1 MLRFGR
7 ANRLL
12 RSPDEVIDA
21 IAETNVAFAAIDAL
35 VSNDGRAGLAIDA
48 HGGVLAIRLRGT
60 RAIAQALPWTALRQT
75 VEGIVVEGDR
85 RFGTVTLI
93 GITALDVR
101 RLGQPEYAPEPG
113 AADPEPQ
120 SEHTPEHFGA

>member
-1 MLRFGR
+1 MLGFGR
-7 ANRLL
+7 PNRLL

-48 HGGVLAIRLRGT
+48 HGGVLAIRLRGA

-101 RLGQPEYAPEPG
+101 RLGQPEYAPDLEPK
-113 AADPEPQ
+113 
-120 SEHTPEHFGA
+120 SEHSPEHSPEHFGA